1 MNLLLQ
7 LAITIGAIL
16 VMLALWLAVQ
26 ALMRRD
32 LPESAADKDV
42 LACRGC
48 ATHSCAGCAMDSTT
62 QNGNSS

>member
-32 LPESAADKDV
+32 LPSSAPDKDV

-48 ATHSCAGCAMDSTT
+48 ATHSCAGCGMDVKS
-62 QNGNSS
+62 GSESSP

>member
-16 VMLALWLAVQ
+16 VMLALWLGVQ

-32 LPESAADKDV
+32 LPSSAPDRDV

-48 ATHSCAGCAMDSTT
+48 STHSCAGCGMDTT
-62 QNGNSS
+62 QKSGNSP

>member
-1 MNLLLQ
+1 LNLLLQ

-32 LPESAADKDV
+32 LPSSAPDKDV

-48 ATHSCAGCAMDSTT
+48 ATHSCAGCGTDLKS
-62 QNGNSS
+62 GNESSP